1 MRVSSSR
8 YALPIIGADSPSLHI
23 DQVYILLLFD
33 FSKISRRVR
42 FTLTRRLF
50 FFDVVSF
57 QSAVMKTSS
66 LFRRGTEPAS

>member
-50 FFDVVSF
+50 FDVVSF